1 VEAFELDPGIA
12 DRQIARTR
20 QRVGA
25 RDAAACART
34 LSRLR
39 QDADEGHNVMPAL
52 VEAARAGAT
61 VGEMADVFRQAFGE
75 FQEPSPW

>member
-1 VEAFELDPGIA
+1 
-12 DRQIARTR
+12 
-20 QRVGA
+20 
-25 RDAAACART
+25 
-34 LSRLR
+34 
-39 QDADEGHNVMPAL
+39 MPAL